1 MSFKTNSLVHLFQK
15 NSVMTLL
22 YSKGQHGRTKRND
35 CFMSILDFIKD
46 IFGGESRERAQRGT
60 NVVEDKSANTEISVD
75 KTPTLENVA
84 RFVIQKGICKGA
96 DIQRYFQIGYNLSGS
111 LMSQLQK
118 KGVLDNN
125 YNVLIDVNISD
136 HELTQLLNKDYCK
149 NSPLGNY
156 YMNDWGIKDIIRK
169 KELIINCNNGE
180 KHIVSQEQDIMLC
193 NLQGYENT
201 IVPVRKL
208 PD

>member
-1 MSFKTNSLVHLFQK
+1 
-15 NSVMTLL
+15 
-22 YSKGQHGRTKRND
+22 
-35 CFMSILDFIKD
+35 MSIIDYIKGL
-46 IFGGESRERAQRGT
+46 FGGKPKEDANQSA
-60 NVVEDKSANTEISVD
+60 NVVEDKSANSVCFVD
-75 KTPTLENVA
+75 NTPSLENVA